1 MIPTKSSQKLILTTG
16 WCQIEIS
23 VICGWTEFGWDMSS
37 TQLETPVGSVTSAA
51 TSMLVTDVGDEM
63 C

>member
-1 MIPTKSSQKLILTTG
+1 MVPIRNFSDVWFLVGSKFSWDKSFTL
-16 WCQIEIS
+16 
-23 VICGWTEFGWDMSS
+23 
-37 TQLETPVGSVTSAA
+37 LEAPIDSVTSAA